1 MTNALGAF
9 AAVALVGA
17 TLSPAA
23 SAADDELARCAK
35 LEDTAARL
43 ACYDELA
50 RRPSAAE
57 ALPEPQSDSAFLTRA
72 WKLGPEDGGVRP
84 LGNILSYRPNYV
96 DARWT
101 DGPNVRPRSPSTG
114 RAVPEDLN
122 RWEAKLQASFKTELI
137 SRQAFERARITPVLG
152 NFGVE
157 SVRLWFGYT
166 QSMQWQAFNHGQS
179 RPMRDTN
186 FEPEAILTLGTGSED
201 GLKLINLGLS
211 HQSNGIDPREH
222 RGWSRWYVQGG
233 WEWGRFSVLA
243 RLWHILP
250 QSDDDNPNIDS
261 FYGHGDIVARYQ
273 SARGIVTSVLL
284 RGNDATGLGFLQ
296 VDMASPSL
304 RALGGLKFHL
314 QFTSGYGETLI
325 DYNFRQR
332 TVGIGVSFGDW

>member
-1 MTNALGAF
+1 MTHALRAF

-17 TLSPAA
+17 ALGPVAR
-23 SAADDELARCAK
+23 AADDELARCAQ

-50 RRPSAAE
+50 RRPSSAE
-57 ALPEPQSDSAFLTRA
+57 APPAPADTSFLTRA
-72 WKLGPEDGGVRP
+72 WQLGPADGGVRR
-84 LGNILSYRPNYV
+84 LTDILSYRPNFV
-96 DARWT
+96 DIRWT
-101 DGPNVRPRSPSTG
+101 NGPNDRPRSPSTG

-137 SRQAFERARITPVLG
+137 SRAAFEGSGVTPVLG
-152 NFGVE
+152 NLGVD

-166 QSMQWQAFNHGQS
+166 QNMQWEIFNHGQS
-179 RPMRDTN
+179 RPIRDTN
-186 FEPEAILTLGTGSED
+186 YEPEAILTLGTGSKD
-201 GLKLINLGLS
+201 GLKLVNLGLS

-222 RGWSRWYVQGG
+222 RGWSRLYAQGG
-233 WEWGRFSVLA
+233 WEWDRFSVLA
-243 RLWHILP
+243 RLWRIIP
-250 QSDDDNPNIDS
+250 ESDDDNPNIVN

-284 RGNDATGLGFLQ
+284 RGNNATGRAFVQ
-296 VDMASPSL
+296 IDMATRAL
-304 RALGGLKFHL
+304 RTLGGLKFHL

-332 TVGIGVSFGDW
+332 TVGFGVSFGDW

>member
-1 MTNALGAF
+1 MTHARRGF
-9 AAVALVGA
+9 AALALIGA
-17 TLSPAA
+17 TLSPSAG
-23 SAADDELARCAK
+23 AADDGLARCAK
-35 LEDTAARL
+35 LESVDERL

-50 RRPSAAE
+50 RRPSSAE
-57 ALPEPQSDSAFLTRA
+57 APAEPASDSAFLTRA
-72 WKLGPEDGGVRP
+72 WKLGPADGDVRRMAD
-84 LGNILSYRPNYV
+84 ILSYRPNYI

-101 DGPNVRPRSPSTG
+101 DGANVRPRSPSTG
-114 RAVPEDLN
+114 RATAQDLN

-152 NFGVE
+152 NFGIE

-166 QSMQWQAFNHGQS
+166 QSMQWQVFNHGQS

-186 FEPEAILTLGTGSED
+186 YEPEAILTFGTGNED

-233 WEWGRFSVLA
+233 WEWGRFSVLG
-243 RLWHILP
+243 RLWHIIP
-250 QSDDDNPNIDS
+250 QSDDDNPNIDT
-261 FYGHGDIVARYQ
+261 FYGHGDVVARYQ

-284 RGNDATGLGFLQ
+284 RGNDSTGLGFVQL
-296 VDMASPSL
+296 DMATAPL
-304 RALGGLKFHL
+304 RMLGGLKFHV

-332 TVGIGVSFGDW
+332 TVGVGVSFGDW

>member
-1 MTNALGAF
+1 MTHGLRAF
-9 AAVALVGA
+9 AAVALIGA
-17 TLSPAA
+17 ALGSPA
-23 SAADDELARCAK
+23 SAADDGLARCAK

-57 ALPEPQSDSAFLTRA
+57 VPEEPADTAFLTRA
-72 WKLGPEDGGVRP
+72 WKLGPADAAPRP
-84 LGNILSYRPNYV
+84 IADILAYRPNYV
-96 DARWT
+96 DVRWT

-114 RAVPEDLN
+114 RAVPADLN

-152 NFGVE
+152 NFGIE

-166 QSMQWQAFNHGQS
+166 QSMQWQVFNHGQS

-186 FEPEAILTLGTGSED
+186 YEPEAILTLGTGNED

-222 RGWSRWYVQGG
+222 RGWSRVYLQGG
-233 WEWGRFSVLA
+233 WEWGRFSVLG
-243 RLWHILP
+243 RLWNIIP

-284 RGNDATGLGFLQ
+284 RGNDVTGLGFLQ
-296 VDMASPSL
+296 IDMATRSL

-332 TVGIGVSFGDW
+332 TVGVGVSFGDW